1 MGYLFPFFMGGDSS
15 VDTAERFTSLTVL
28 LLMGLGII
36 QVILGETSLNSVA
49 LTANGIDC
57 IGDGF
62 VSVVV
67 WIGLKFVRR
76 PADDKF
82 HYGYYKFENI
92 ASILAAVVMFLLAGY
107 ICYRSYFQFIDPQEI
122 EMPLLG
128 IIIALVAA
136 LIAWGIGFQKLSR
149 GKKSNLKSLRL
160 EAMNT
165 IKDGTASFLTVVAL
179 IISAVGYP
187 ISDAIVGFIIAGIII
202 SIGFAAIKESGYML
216 VDACDMECLNKAERL
231 KKIVEMT
238 GNIQGA
244 HVVRLRRTGPVL
256 QGEIEIYVPGDLALQ
271 EVNDIIHSIQEKVK
285 EEYPDIDH
293 LSIIPLCSPKK

>member
-1 MGYLFPFFMGGDSS
+1 MGSDSS
-15 VDTAERFTSLTVL
+15 VTGAEKSTSVTVL

-36 QVILGETSLNSVA
+36 QIILGETSLKSVA

-57 IGDGF
+57 VGDGF

-67 WIGLKFVRR
+67 WIGLKFVSR
-76 PADDKF
+76 PADDKY

-92 ASILAAVVMFLLAGY
+92 ASMMAALVMFLLAGY
-107 ICYRSYFQFIDPQEI
+107 IFYRSYMQFTDPREI

-128 IIIALVAA
+128 IVIALIAA

-179 IISAVGYP
+179 IISALGYP
-187 ISDAIVGFIIAGIII
+187 ISDAVVGFIIAGIIV
-202 SIGFAAIKESGYML
+202 SIGFAAIKESGYIL
-216 VDACDMECLNKAERL
+216 VDACDLECLNKADKL
-231 KKIVEMT
+231 KNIVEANDT
-238 GNIQGA
+238 IHGANI
-244 HVVRLRRTGPVL
+244 VRLRRTGPVL
-256 QGEIEIYVPGDLALQ
+256 QGEIEIYLSDDLPLH
-271 EVNDIIHSIQEKVK
+271 EVNKIVQIIKERVK
-285 EEYPDIDH
+285 KEYPDIDR
-293 LSIIPLCSPKK
+293 LSIIPLCSTSQNKKSN

>member
-1 MGYLFPFFMGGDSS
+1 MGGDSS
-15 VDTAERFTSLTVL
+15 VETAERFTSITVL

-36 QVILGETSLNSVA
+36 QIILGETSLKSVA

-76 PADDKF
+76 PADQKF

-92 ASILAAVVMFLLAGY
+92 ASIMAALVMFLLAAY
-107 ICYRSYFQFIDPQEI
+107 ICYRSYIQFIDPQDI

-128 IIIALVAA
+128 IIIALIAA
-136 LIAWGIGFQKLSR
+136 LIAWGIGFQKLSK

-165 IKDGTASFLTVVAL
+165 LKDGTASFLTVVAL
-179 IISAVGYP
+179 IISASGYP
-187 ISDAIVGFIIAGIII
+187 ISDALVGFIIAGIII

-216 VDACDMECLNKAERL
+216 VDACDMECLTKADHL

-238 GNIQGA
+238 DHIQGS

-256 QGEIEIYVPGDLALQ
+256 QGEIEIHLPGDLPLH
-271 EVNDIIHSIQEKVK
+271 EVNKIMSIIQERVK
-285 EEYPDIDH
+285 KEYPDIDH
-293 LSIIPLCSPKK
+293 LSIIPLCAPQK